1 MCLLIL
7 SDFILSSH
15 TLFSSSLNASSH
27 IWMSGHAAPG
37 QGNQNELIF
46 MKLKSAILISKLQYA
61 SENFFTI
68 NKFWK
73 AVFWINPT
81 ALQCGEM
88 GVSKQTR
95 ESQFVET
102 WDIPNRGGYDTQSGS
117 WRPNQEFKVGGVGWG
132 NLWSHWELLNR
143 HVWSN
148 LCLRKHLRKLDI
160 VMHACL

>member
-1 MCLLIL
+1 MHHHIFEWVDMLLLGKEIK
-7 SDFILSSH
+7 
-15 TLFSSSLNASSH
+15 TNSSLWNWNPQSWYPNYNMQVK
-27 IWMSGHAAPG
+27 I
-37 QGNQNELIF
+37 
-46 MKLKSAILISKLQYA
+46 
-61 SENFFTI
+61 FFTI

-73 AVFWINPT
+73 AVCWINPT